1 MCLLSFRAKAGMI
14 GIIAMF
20 GLLMIG
26 KVCLQILLYAATA
39 VDSVCSSIV
48 QLEAVNW
55 CVGKVE

>member
-1 MCLLSFRAKAGMI
+1 MI